1 MADDYFTKAEK
12 IKQKVRNLDWE
23 KKIKLLEKDFED
35 KKFSKEEFLD
45 KKRQVYSEVLDQM
58 SEINQEK
65 MKLNKDHS
73 AEPIEDDYL
82 SDEDL
87 EIFQEQLTPFQY
99 MSLTKDYLGEFDS
112 QDIVFS
118 DDFRKFENLENF
130 VHWECV
136 KKIEKLR
143 IHNNYFSCE
152 FMDKNELVIKDIA
165 CLNELSKLEELVFDD
180 EGNLGDRIK
189 VDYFSSKQLSN
200 IKQLEIHG
208 LWDLSFLQ
216 NSFSDNHNIYETLEI
231 IKNDL
236 KTLERAVYSG
246 SIEATT
252 STNEQSN
259 IELDSNS
266 EDVLTRHLLKLSEV
280 EDQFRQLTNK
290 FEEINFK
297 LDKLSNRLSKI
308 QADNQIRFQDIESAI
323 TSGAITTQLSSKP
336 KTDSKSEILP
346 GSSQPQ
352 DLGSISYKDTETS
365 ETSQQIQSVNTTA
378 TVLTETFQAEE
389 KILPQEL
396 SPKKQ
401 YEFATSFL
409 KVGDYSTAERAFRE
423 FVLSNSEHE
432 LAGSAQYW
440 YAETFRIRQLYT
452 DAASAYLEGYQKYP
466 KGNKA
471 PINLLKLGVS
481 MVQIGEKDQGCK
493 MINGVELQYPKANQS
508 VIQKAKYES
517 KKFECIKEDS

>member
-1 MADDYFTKAEK
+1 MRFTFKL
-12 IKQKVRNLDWE
+12 ILLILLNL
-23 KKIKLLEKDFED
+23 
-35 KKFSKEEFLD
+35 
-45 KKRQVYSEVLDQM
+45 
-58 SEINQEK
+58 
-65 MKLNKDHS
+65 
-73 AEPIEDDYL
+73 
-82 SDEDL
+82 
-87 EIFQEQLTPFQY
+87 
-99 MSLTKDYLGEFDS
+99 
-112 QDIVFS
+112 
-118 DDFRKFENLENF
+118 
-130 VHWECV
+130 C
-136 KKIEKLR
+136 
-143 IHNNYFSCE
+143 
-152 FMDKNELVIKDIA
+152 
-165 CLNELSKLEELVFDD
+165 
-180 EGNLGDRIK
+180 
-189 VDYFSSKQLSN
+189 
-200 IKQLEIHG
+200 
-208 LWDLSFLQ
+208 FLQ

-246 SIEATT
+246 SIEINT
-252 STNEQSN
+252 SSKEQSN

-308 QADNQIRFQDIESAI
+308 QADNQIRFQDLESAI
-323 TSGAITTQLSSKP
+323 SSGDNTTQLSSKP
-336 KTDSKSEILP
+336 KTDTTKSEILP

-352 DLGSISYKDTETS
+352 DLGTISYKDTETS
-365 ETSQQIQSVNTTA
+365 ETSQQIQSVDTTA
-378 TVLTETFQAEE
+378 SVVTETFQAEE
-389 KILPQEL
+389 KILPQDL

-409 KVGDYSTAERAFRE
+409 KVGDYNTAERAFKE
-423 FVLSNSEHE
+423 FVVSNSNHE

-493 MINGVELQYPKANQS
+493 MINGVVLQYPKANQS
-508 VIQKAKYES
+508 VIQKAKYEF
-517 KKFECIKEDS
+517 KKFECIKEDL

>member
-1 MADDYFTKAEK
+1 MRFTLKF
-12 IKQKVRNLDWE
+12 IFIVLLNL
-23 KKIKLLEKDFED
+23 
-35 KKFSKEEFLD
+35 
-45 KKRQVYSEVLDQM
+45 
-58 SEINQEK
+58 
-65 MKLNKDHS
+65 
-73 AEPIEDDYL
+73 
-82 SDEDL
+82 
-87 EIFQEQLTPFQY
+87 
-99 MSLTKDYLGEFDS
+99 
-112 QDIVFS
+112 
-118 DDFRKFENLENF
+118 
-130 VHWECV
+130 C
-136 KKIEKLR
+136 
-143 IHNNYFSCE
+143 
-152 FMDKNELVIKDIA
+152 
-165 CLNELSKLEELVFDD
+165 
-180 EGNLGDRIK
+180 
-189 VDYFSSKQLSN
+189 
-200 IKQLEIHG
+200 
-208 LWDLSFLQ
+208 FLQ

-246 SIEATT
+246 SIEINT
-252 STNEQSN
+252 SSNEQSN

-308 QADNQIRFQDIESAI
+308 QADNQIRFQDIESSI
-323 TSGAITTQLSSKP
+323 SSGNNTTQLSSKP
-336 KTDSKSEILP
+336 KTDTTKSEILP

-352 DLGSISYKDTETS
+352 DLGTISYKDTETS
-365 ETSQQIQSVNTTA
+365 ETSQQIQSVDTTA
-378 TVLTETFQAEE
+378 TVVTETFQAEE
-389 KILPQEL
+389 KILPQDL
-396 SPKKQ
+396 SPEKQ

-466 KGNKA
+466 KGTKA

>member
-1 MADDYFTKAEK
+1 MRFTLK
-12 IKQKVRNLDWE
+12 I
-23 KKIKLLEKDFED
+23 ILLILF
-35 KKFSKEEFLD
+35 
-45 KKRQVYSEVLDQM
+45 
-58 SEINQEK
+58 N
-65 MKLNKDHS
+65 
-73 AEPIEDDYL
+73 
-82 SDEDL
+82 
-87 EIFQEQLTPFQY
+87 
-99 MSLTKDYLGEFDS
+99 
-112 QDIVFS
+112 
-118 DDFRKFENLENF
+118 
-130 VHWECV
+130 
-136 KKIEKLR
+136 
-143 IHNNYFSCE
+143 
-152 FMDKNELVIKDIA
+152 
-165 CLNELSKLEELVFDD
+165 
-180 EGNLGDRIK
+180 
-189 VDYFSSKQLSN
+189 
-200 IKQLEIHG
+200 
-208 LWDLSFLQ
+208 LSFLN
-216 NSFSDNHNIYETLEI
+216 NSFGDNHNIYETLEI

-246 SIEATT
+246 SIEVN
-252 STNEQSN
+252 SSSN
-259 IELDSNS
+259 KDLSIGLDSNS

-280 EDQFRQLTNK
+280 EDQFRELTNK

-308 QADNQIRFQDIESAI
+308 QTDNQIRFQDIESSI
-323 TSGAITTQLSSKP
+323 SSGEITTQLTSKP
-336 KTDSKSEILP
+336 KIDTKNEILP

-352 DLGSISYKDTETS
+352 DLGTITYKDTETS
-365 ETSQQIQSVNTTA
+365 ETSQQIQSVDTTA

-389 KILPQEL
+389 KLLPQDL
-396 SPKKQ
+396 TPKKQ

-409 KVGDYSTAERAFRE
+409 KVGDYTTAERAFRE
-423 FVLSNSEHE
+423 FVLDNSEHE